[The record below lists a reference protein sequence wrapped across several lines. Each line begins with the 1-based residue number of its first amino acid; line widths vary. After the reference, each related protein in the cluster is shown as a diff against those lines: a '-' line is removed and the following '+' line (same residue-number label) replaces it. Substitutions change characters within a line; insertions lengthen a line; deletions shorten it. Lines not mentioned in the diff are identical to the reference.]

1 MWGGNIQ
8 NGPTISL
15 SRNTA
20 ALQRGFV
27 LVPVGTHD
35 NRQLAASLQVELMN
49 LGHALDATAFDA
61 VSKAPRD
68 WIVSF
73 SEEVIPHLRK
83 RLGADRPYQPFY
95 RNFPTQVMEMSNV
108 DLLINALLHY
118 WSNGT
123 WEPHQILRDRG
134 FAFENVDFRVLKLGA
149 EKDFSGAFNH
159 LVSANQSLTD
169 QDKEFIGWMIYTYG
183 SQLTLPS
190 VIPFKE
196 TLCILAGKGLDVPVQ
211 TTTDVLRI
219 AVYLSGGDISLPAVP
234 KVTIKESPG
243 RDRLKAFREAMRNA
257 QLKARESFKFKK
269 FSRPQRRRLLGLL
282 EKTNLDVAEMHR
294 HLGRWQRLGEVLHPG
309 EFAAKFPRTAEA
321 FQRLRN
327 QRNGAR
333 IRTFAARVDL
343 AFKEDWRKGVELLA
357 TRPGEFARRLDWMLR
372 TFDSSYVL
380 DMFARV
386 APNVSSKVLFELY
399 DHFNQRFKQGSPR
412 AVVIKGK
419 RSKMKTLPPLPPLDM
434 DLVQKIGN
442 TILKVIRSR
451 IASLSPLG
459 KVWIDQRLKHVAVPF
474 AMRSINTSVK
484 TYVRGTRI
492 PFRADAKVIRP
503 FIHWYDENGDQ
514 DLDLSVGL
522 YNSQLQQIGH
532 VSFTGLTDMGCCH
545 SGDIRHRQGPCAEYV
560 DIPLETA
567 LNHGVRYA
575 TVQVYNYNARPMH
588 TVKECV
594 FGLMEREH
602 ATANE
607 IFIPKTISNCM
618 ALANEGTSVVV
629 CIIDLL
635 ERNCI
640 WVDIEA
646 DRMLATLENT
656 ASKTV
661 EVLAALIQG
670 TRMPLYDLLSL
681 HAQSRGT
688 LVDDEANADLAL
700 RWEDF
705 VTDYAR
711 AASYM
716 SF

>member
-1 MWGGNIQ
+1 
-8 NGPTISL
+8 
-15 SRNTA
+15 
-20 ALQRGFV
+20 
-27 LVPVGTHD
+27 
-35 NRQLAASLQVELMN
+35 MN
-49 LGHALDATAFDA
+49 LGHALDAAAFEA
-61 VSKAPRD
+61 MSRAPRE

-73 SEEVIPHLRK
+73 SEEIIPHLRK
-83 RLGADRPYQPFY
+83 RVGADRQYQPFY
-95 RNFPTQVMEMSNV
+95 RNFPMQVMEMSNV
-108 DLLINALLHY
+108 ELLINALLHY

-134 FAFENVDFRVLKLGA
+134 FAFENVDFRILRLGT
-149 EKDFSGAFNH
+149 EKDLAGAFTR
-159 LVSANQSLTD
+159 LVSANQSLTE
-169 QDKEFIGWMIYTYG
+169 QDKEFIGWMIDTYG
-183 SQLTLPS
+183 NQLILPNL
-190 VIPFKE
+190 IPFKE
-196 TLCILAGKGLDVPVQ
+196 TLCILAAKGLDVPVQ
-211 TTTDVLRI
+211 APTDVLRV

-234 KVTIKESPG
+234 KMT
-243 RDRLKAFREAMRNA
+243 LKRAPDSISFQAFRDAMRNA
-257 QLKARESFKFKK
+257 QLQAREKFKFKK

-282 EKTNLDVAEMHR
+282 EKTNLDLTEMQK

-309 EFAAKFPRTAEA
+309 ELAAKFPRTAEA
-321 FQRLRN
+321 FQKLRN
-327 QRNGAR
+327 QPKGAR
-333 IRTFAARVDL
+333 IRTFAANVDL
-343 AFKEDWRKGVELLA
+343 AFNQDWHQGVELLA

-372 TFDSSYVL
+372 SFDSSYVL
-380 DMFARV
+380 DTFARV
-386 APNVSSKVLFELY
+386 APGISSKVLFELY
-399 DHFNQRFKQGSPR
+399 SHFNQRFKEGSPR
-412 AVVIKGK
+412 SVVIKGK
-419 RSKMKTLPPLPPLDM
+419 RSKMKTLPPLPALDM

-442 TILKVIRSR
+442 TILRVMRSR
-451 IASLSPLG
+451 IENLPPLG
-459 KVWIDQRLKHVAVPF
+459 KVWIDDRLKQVPVPF

-492 PFRADAKVIRP
+492 PFKADAKVVRP

-522 YNSQLQQIGH
+522 YNSQLGQVGH
-532 VSFTGLTDMGCCH
+532 VSFTGLRDMGCCH

-560 DIPLETA
+560 DIPLETV
-567 LNHGVRYA
+567 LSHGVNYA

-588 TVKECV
+588 TVKDCV

-607 IFIPKTISNCM
+607 IFVPKTISNCM

-629 CIIDLL
+629 CIVDLL
-635 ERNCI
+635 ERNYI

-646 DRMLATLENT
+646 DRTLATLENT
-656 ASKTV
+656 ASRTA
-661 EVLAALIQG
+661 EVLDALIHG
-670 TRMPLYDLLSL
+670 TKMSLYELLSL

-688 LVDDEANADLAL
+688 LISEEANADLAL